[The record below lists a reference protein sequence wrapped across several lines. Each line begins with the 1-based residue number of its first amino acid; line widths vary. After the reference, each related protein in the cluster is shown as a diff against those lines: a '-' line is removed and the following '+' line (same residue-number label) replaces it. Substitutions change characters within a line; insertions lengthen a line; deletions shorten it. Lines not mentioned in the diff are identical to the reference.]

1 MTNFGPELSGK
12 RLEILKEIRPKT
24 SRVAILISSRNPVQN
39 FLVKEMQAPAAA
51 LGIKLLP
58 FEPRGE
64 SPNFVKEALGSI
76 KNSRSDALMVL
87 PPPTSLMSGVVEF
100 AIKNRLPTTFHW
112 KEYVEAGGLMYYG
125 ANLPDMYRRAA
136 VQVVARDI
144 TARLRAQAALRESE
158 ARFRSLTELSSDWY
172 WEQDAELR
180 FAHTGGAEAGRGGIT
195 AAQHVGMK
203 RWELPGTSTLSGDW
217 SEHQAVLAARLP
229 FRDLILK
236 RAGNDGALHYV
247 SVSGEPIF
255 DAEGAFR
262 GYRGVAKDV
271 TVSHRAVIALHES
284 ERRLSTL
291 IASLPGAA
299 YRCRNDARWTSEFF
313 SEGVRA
319 LTGYGPE
326 EFTSGRVSFGDL
338 VHAED
343 RERIWD
349 AAQEA
354 LRLNQPYTM
363 EYRIRG
369 ADGRDKWFWE
379 RGAGVR
385 TGEGPVI
392 ALEGFISDIT
402 ERKLA
407 EERLAHLAQFDPLTG
422 LPNRTLLHDRLSQ
435 TVAQA
440 QRQARQA
447 AVLFVDLDRFKLIN
461 DTLGHYVGDLLIA
474 EVARRLQHC
483 VRAGDTVGRLSGDEF
498 GVVLADLAHA
508 DDAALVAQKVLEAL
522 ARAYQLAG
530 SEAFISASI
539 GIAVCPGDGTHAGD
553 LLRNADMAMY
563 RAKEST
569 RNAYCFFT
577 PEMNQRASA
586 RMQLNNDLRHA
597 IERREFVL
605 HYQPKVDLV
614 SGRMQGLEALL
625 RWNHPTR
632 GLVAPMEFVPALE
645 ESGLILPVGEW
656 VLEEACRQL
665 REWSLAG
672 LGEMSMA
679 VNLASPSF
687 RQPDLVTRVAST
699 LERVKVPPN
708 RLELEATES
717 MLMRDVGTTMTT
729 LTQLRELGVRLS
741 VDDFGTGYS
750 SLSYLRRFPIDQL
763 KIDRSFVKEVTENP
777 DDAAITNAIISL
789 AHSLKLQV
797 VAEGVETAG
806 QARVLR
812 EQGCRLMQGF
822 LFSRPLPAAEI
833 GELLRRAPNFAAE
846 TTELLRGFPLPIAAK
861 A

>member
-1 MTNFGPELSGK
+1 MSLALALQSRLGRAAAGDAAFRRMIEQSVDAVLVHAYGEVLYANAACLRLLLAQRDNEIVGRTIWDIVDPRDHELLRG
-12 RLEILKEIRPKT
+12 RLARIGTGESLPFVELRWV
-24 SRVAILISSRNPVQN
+24 RLDGVAVAID
-39 FLVKEMQAPAAA
+39 AA
-51 LGIKLLP
+51 G
-58 FEPRGE
+58 
-64 SPNFVKEALGSI
+64 SP
-76 KNSRSDALMVL
+76 
-87 PPPTSLMSGVVEF
+87 VEF
-100 AIKNRLPTTFHW
+100 A
-112 KEYVEAGGLMYYG
+112 G
-125 ANLPDMYRRAA
+125 RAA

-656 VLEEACRQL
+656 VLEEACAQIGRWQAEGL
-665 REWSLAG
+665 APVPVAINLSAKQFRRRDLDEVIARALAAAGVAPSL
-672 LGEMSMA
+672 
-679 VNLASPSF
+679 
-687 RQPDLVTRVAST
+687 
-699 LERVKVPPN
+699 LEV
-708 RLELEATES
+708 EITES
-717 MLMRDVGTTMTT
+717 CLMEDPEEAVRLLGC
-729 LTQLRELGVRLS
+729 LRRAGVRIS

-750 SLSYLRRFPIDQL
+750 SLSYLTRLPLTAL
-763 KIDRSFVKEVTENP
+763 KIDRSFVR
-777 DDAAITNAIISL
+777 DAAAKPEAASIVRAVIDM
-789 AHSLKLQV
+789 AHNLRFTV
-797 VAEGVETAG
+797 IAEGVETEEQVAFLRRHACD
-806 QARVLR
+806 QA
-812 EQGCRLMQGF
+812 QGY
-822 LFSRPLPAAEI
+822 LFGRPAAAEQMR
-833 GELLRRAPNFAAE
+833 GRLAPAMRAP
-846 TTELLRGFPLPIAAK
+846 
-861 A
+861 